1 MRDRKTRSGKDA
13 ETIGIEALSFLA
25 SDQDLMQ
32 RFLDVT
38 GIEADEVRTLVSH
51 QSFFVGVLDFISAHE
66 PTLMTFCGFAAL
78 QPDEVSNARRKL
90 DAGW

>member
-1 MRDRKTRSGKDA
+1 MLEMRDRKTRSGKDA

-51 QSFFVGVLDFISAHE
+51 QIL
-66 PTLMTFCGFAAL
+66 
-78 QPDEVSNARRKL
+78 RRCP
-90 DAGW
+90 